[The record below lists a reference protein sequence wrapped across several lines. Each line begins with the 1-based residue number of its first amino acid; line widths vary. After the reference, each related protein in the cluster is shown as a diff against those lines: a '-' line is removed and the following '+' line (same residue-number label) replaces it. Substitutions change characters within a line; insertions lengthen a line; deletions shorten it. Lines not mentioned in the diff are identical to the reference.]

1 MNCATQQ
8 QTNRTASKVVVAK
21 FGGTSV
27 ADFDAMNRSA
37 DVVLS
42 NPDVRLVILSA
53 SAGITNLLVALA
65 DGCEPEQREQHLDDI
80 HHIQDAILVKLGN
93 PVVIR
98 EEIERMLE
106 NIAMLSE
113 AASLAT
119 SAALTDELV
128 SHGELMSTLLFVEL
142 LRQRQVAVEWFD
154 VRKIMRTNDRF
165 GRAEPDTVALAE
177 LAQAQLA
184 PRIEHAII
192 VTQGFIGSE
201 SKGRTTTLGRGG
213 SDYTAAL
220 LGEALN
226 VSRIDIWTD
235 VPGIY
240 TTDPRVVP
248 AAKRIDKIA
257 FEEAAEMATFGA
269 KVLHPATLLPAVRSD
284 IPVFVG
290 SSKDPAAGGTLVCNK
305 TENPPLF
312 RALALRRKQTLL
324 TLHSLNML
332 HARGFLAEVFNILAR
347 HNISVDLIT
356 TSEVSVALTLDTT
369 GSTSIGDSL
378 LTTSLLTELSSLC
391 RVEVEENLALEA
403 IIGNDLSQ
411 SCGVGKEVFGVLDP
425 FNIRMICYGASSHNL
440 CFLIPGSDAEKVVQ
454 TLHHNLFE

>member
-1 MNCATQQ
+1 MFQPTLI
-8 QTNRTASKVVVAK
+8 VAK

-27 ADFDAMNRSA
+27 ADFAAMNRSA

-42 NPDVRLVILSA
+42 DANVRLVVLSA
-53 SAGITNLLVALA
+53 SAGITNLLVSLA
-65 DGCEPEQREQHLDDI
+65 EGQGAEQRVCQLDEI
-80 HHIQDAILVKLGN
+80 RRIQYAIIDCLRQ
-93 PVVIR
+93 PEVIR
-98 EEIERMLE
+98 EEIDRMIE

-113 AASLAT
+113 AAALAT
-119 SAALTDELV
+119 STALTDELV
-128 SHGELMSTLLFVEL
+128 SHGELMSTLLFVEI
-142 LRQRQVAVEWFD
+142 LRERSVAAEWFD
-154 VRKIMRTNDRF
+154 VRKVMRTNDRF
-165 GRAEPDTVALAE
+165 GRAEPDMAELAE
-177 LAQAQLA
+177 LAVSQLQ
-184 PRIEHAII
+184 PRVEAALI

-220 LGEALN
+220 LGEALRAKR
-226 VSRIDIWTD
+226 VDIWTD

-248 AAKRIDKIA
+248 TAKRIDEIT

-290 SSKDPAAGGTLVCNK
+290 SSKDPAAGGTMVCNQS
-305 TENPPLF
+305 ENPPLF

-347 HNISVDLIT
+347 HNMSVDLIT

-369 GSTSIGDSL
+369 GSTSSGDSL
-378 LTTSLLTELSSLC
+378 LSQALLTELSSLC
-391 RVEVEENLALEA
+391 RVEVEENLALVA
-403 IIGNDLSQ
+403 IIGNKLSQ
-411 SCGVGKEVFGVLDP
+411 ACGVGKEVFGVLEP
-425 FNIRMICYGASSHNL
+425 FNLRLICYGASSYNL
-440 CFLIPGSDAEKVVQ
+440 CFLVPGNDAEQVVR

>member
-1 MNCATQQ
+1 MTD
-8 QTNRTASKVVVAK
+8 VVVSK

-42 NPDVRLVILSA
+42 DANVRLVVLSA

-65 DGCEPEQREQHLDDI
+65 EGLEPTERFEKL
-80 HHIQDAILVKLGN
+80 DAIRQIQFNILERLRYPN
-93 PVVIR
+93 VIR
-98 EEIERMLE
+98 EEIERLLE
-106 NIAMLSE
+106 NITTLAE

-119 SAALTDELV
+119 STDELV
-128 SHGELMSTLLFVEL
+128 SHGELMSTLLFVEI
-142 LRQRQVAVEWFD
+142 LRERNVQAQWFD
-154 VRKIMRTNDRF
+154 VRKVMRTNDRF
-165 GRAEPDTVALAE
+165 GRAEPDVAALAE
-177 LAQAQLA
+177 LATLQLA
-184 PRIEHAII
+184 PRLSEGLVI
-192 VTQGFIGSE
+192 TQGFIGSE

-220 LGEALN
+220 LAEALHATR
-226 VSRIDIWTD
+226 VDIWTD

-248 AAKRIDKIA
+248 AAKRIDEIA

-290 SSKDPAAGGTLVCNK
+290 SSKDPKAGGTLVCNK
-305 TENPPLF
+305 TQNPPLF

-332 HARGFLAEVFNILAR
+332 HSRGFLAEVFGILAR

-369 GSTSIGDSL
+369 GSTSTGDTLLTQSL
-378 LTTSLLTELSSLC
+378 LMELSALC
-391 RVEVEENLALEA
+391 RVEVEENLALVA
-403 IIGNDLSQ
+403 LIGNDLSKA
-411 SCGVGKEVFGVLDP
+411 CGVGKEVFGVLEP

-440 CFLIPGSDAEKVVQ
+440 CFLVPGTEAEQVVQ
-454 TLHHNLFE
+454 KLHHNLFE

>member
-1 MNCATQQ
+1 M
-8 QTNRTASKVVVAK
+8 TALVVAK

-42 NPDVRLVILSA
+42 DANVRLVVLSA

-65 DGCEPEQREQHLDDI
+65 EGLEPAERQAKL
-80 HHIQDAILVKLGN
+80 DAIRAIQNAVLERLAN
-93 PVVIR
+93 PAVIR
-98 EEIERMLE
+98 DEIERLLE
-106 NIAMLSE
+106 NLAALAE
-113 AASLAT
+113 AASAET
-119 SAALTDELV
+119 STALTDELV
-128 SHGELMSTLLFVEL
+128 SHGELMSTLLFVEI
-142 LRQRQVAVEWFD
+142 LRERQVAAQWFD
-154 VRKIMRTNDRF
+154 VRKVMRTSDRF
-165 GRAEPDTVALAE
+165 GRAEPDVAALSE
-177 LAQAQLA
+177 LATQQLA
-184 PRIEHAII
+184 PRLSEGLVI
-192 VTQGFIGSE
+192 TQGFIGSE

-220 LGEALN
+220 LGEALHATR
-226 VSRIDIWTD
+226 VDIWTD

-248 AAKRIDKIA
+248 AAKRIDEIA
-257 FEEAAEMATFGA
+257 FEEAAELATFGA

-290 SSKDPAAGGTLVCNK
+290 SSKDPKAGGTLVCNE
-305 TENPPLF
+305 TVNPPLF
-312 RALALRRKQTLL
+312 RALALRRKQTLV

-332 HARGFLAEVFNILAR
+332 HSRGFLAEVFGILAR

-369 GSTSIGDSL
+369 GSTSTGDTLLTQSL
-378 LTTSLLTELSSLC
+378 LMELSALC
-391 RVEVEENLALEA
+391 RVEVEENLALIA
-403 IIGNDLSQ
+403 LIGNDLSKA
-411 SCGVGKEVFGVLDP
+411 CGVGKEVFGVLEP

-440 CFLIPGSDAEKVVQ
+440 CFLVPGTEAEQVVQ
-454 TLHHNLFE
+454 KLHHNLFE

>member
-1 MNCATQQ
+1 M
-8 QTNRTASKVVVAK
+8 TALVVAK

-42 NPDVRLVILSA
+42 DANVRLVVLSA
-53 SAGITNLLVALA
+53 SAGVTNLLVALA
-65 DGCEPEQREQHLDDI
+65 EGLEPAERQAKL
-80 HHIQDAILVKLGN
+80 DAIRAIQNAVLERLAN
-93 PVVIR
+93 PAVIR
-98 EEIERMLE
+98 DEIERLLE
-106 NIAMLSE
+106 NLTALAE
-113 AASLAT
+113 AASAET
-119 SAALTDELV
+119 STALTDELV
-128 SHGELMSTLLFVEL
+128 SHGELMSTLLFVEI
-142 LRQRQVAVEWFD
+142 LRERQVAAQWFD
-154 VRKIMRTNDRF
+154 VRKVMRTSDRF
-165 GRAEPDTVALAE
+165 GRAEPDVAALSE
-177 LAQAQLA
+177 LATQQLA
-184 PRIEHAII
+184 PRLSEGLVI
-192 VTQGFIGSE
+192 TQGFIGSE

-220 LGEALN
+220 LGEALHATR
-226 VSRIDIWTD
+226 VDIWTD

-248 AAKRIDKIA
+248 AAKRIDEIA
-257 FEEAAEMATFGA
+257 FEEAAELATFGA

-290 SSKDPAAGGTLVCNK
+290 SSKDPKAGGTLVCNE
-305 TENPPLF
+305 TANPPLF

-332 HARGFLAEVFNILAR
+332 HSRGFLAEVFGILAR

-369 GSTSIGDSL
+369 GSTSTGDTLLTQSL
-378 LTTSLLTELSSLC
+378 LMELSALC
-391 RVEVEENLALEA
+391 RVEVEENLALIA
-403 IIGNDLSQ
+403 LIGNDLSKA
-411 SCGVGKEVFGVLDP
+411 CGVGKEVFGVLEP

-440 CFLIPGSDAEKVVQ
+440 CFLVPGAEAEQVVQ
-454 TLHHNLFE
+454 KLHHNLFE